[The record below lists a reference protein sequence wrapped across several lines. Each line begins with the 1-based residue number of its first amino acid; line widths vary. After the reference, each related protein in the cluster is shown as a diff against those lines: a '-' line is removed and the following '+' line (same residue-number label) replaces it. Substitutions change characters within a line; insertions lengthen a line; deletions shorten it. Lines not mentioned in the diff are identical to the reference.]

1 MADSS
6 SSSHLRRI
14 EAVTRHVGTT
24 VPASALAP
32 CAASTSATIKAELE
46 AERRHASFPTR
57 QLTHFVDG
65 GEERTRF
72 REEAMAFLETYPE
85 FARVQGAG
93 AYDLPLAAR
102 RVRTFQQVRRLYQ
115 IFIEKGE
122 TPEQRNTIAEIIGV
136 YDLGLWVRN
145 GVHFG
150 LFMGAIMSQGDHD
163 QNDAWLGPTMM
174 LQQFGSFAMTEL
186 GHGSHTRGFET
197 TATFDRATDEFV
209 IHTPT
214 DTATKWWIGY
224 VNTRDDLNHELIGSV
239 CTALQDK
246 PRRILCASRSLSSM
260 VRARACRALWCN
272 CVIWKPMSRFL
283 VSESATVAPRWG
295 FKVSI
300 TAGSSLTT
308 CVCLGSTCCADMRM

>member
-1 MADSS
+1 MAEHDSS
-6 SSSHLRRI
+6 SSLRRI
-14 EAVTRHVGTT
+14 EAVARHVGMAA
-24 VPASALAP
+24 PASAPDP
-32 CAASTSATIKAELE
+32 CAASTSVAIKAELE
-46 AERRHASFPTR
+46 NERRRASFPTR

-65 GEERTRF
+65 GEQRTKF

-85 FARVQGAG
+85 FTRVHGAG
-93 AYDLPLAAR
+93 AYDLSLEAR
-102 RVRTFQQVRRLYQ
+102 RLRTFQQVRRLYQ

-122 TPEQRNTIAEIIGV
+122 TPEQRNTIAEIVGV

-197 TATFDRATDEFV
+197 TATFDHAADEFV

-214 DTATKWWIGY
+214 DTATKWWIG
-224 VNTRDDLNHELIGSV
+224 
-239 CTALQDK
+239 
-246 PRRILCASRSLSSM
+246 
-260 VRARACRALWCN
+260 
-272 CVIWKPMSRFL
+272 
-283 VSESATVAPRWG
+283 
-295 FKVSI
+295 
-300 TAGSSLTT
+300 
-308 CVCLGSTCCADMRM
+308 